1 MENVR
6 NLYSSQHTRR
16 LAKSEARNS
25 LSFSK
30 SKPGPQWKRLAPSD
44 LWVPKNRIQSVER
57 RIAKFGSLKKALH
70 FLLKENR
77 NRMHSLFKH
86 SQGEKTIY
94 QSTNLELIR
103 FSFRP
108 DSADWAEL
116 RITARYYGVSIC
128 NFFVLL
134 LTLDEKKKKN
144 PISGFQSALR
154 NRESRA
160 FEILL
165 VQQIS
170 SSRDLL
176 SFLFLVGKNTFQMIE
191 RESSA

>member
-6 NLYSSQHTRR
+6 NLYSSQHTRC

-30 SKPGPQWKRLAPSD
+30 SKSGPQSKRLAPSD

-77 NRMHSLFKH
+77 NRIHSLFKY

-94 QSTNLELIR
+94 QGTNLELIR

-134 LTLDEKKKKN
+134 LTLDEQKKRN
-144 PISGFQSALR
+144 PISGFQSTLR
-154 NRESRA
+154 NKESRA